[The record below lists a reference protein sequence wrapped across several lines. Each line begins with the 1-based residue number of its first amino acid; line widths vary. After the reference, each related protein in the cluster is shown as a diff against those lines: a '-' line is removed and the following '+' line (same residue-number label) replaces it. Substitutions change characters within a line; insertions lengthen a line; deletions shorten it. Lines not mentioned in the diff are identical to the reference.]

1 LILQTGS
8 KPSGHGGHGE
18 HGHGDE
24 EHEGEEHEKS
34 EGGEEE
40 PVPESTEEDGADAKE
55 DGGEQKAEKSDDS
68 EDKSDDQ
75 GDESDAGEDK
85 PKSGKQVSTQSSN
98 EGKNVPE
105 QPSDNTIS
113 KKTADGEENTA
124 FDETHQLGDDAHGNK
139 TIHKPDAKGGAKR
152 RVESKNAIP
161 LGQAANL
168 DAQNTHD
175 PV

>member
-1 LILQTGS
+1 MILQTGS
-8 KPSGHGGHGE
+8 KPSDHGGHGE

-24 EHEGEEHEKS
+24 EHEEHEDS

-40 PVPESTEEDGADAKE
+40 SAPESTEDGGAEKEDGADEKE
-55 DGGEQKAEKSDDS
+55 DGGEDKSEDQEQKSD
-68 EDKSDDQ
+68 
-75 GDESDAGEDK
+75 GGEEK

-124 FDETHQLGDDAHGNK
+124 YDETHQLGDDAHGNK

-152 RVESKNAIP
+152 RVESKNAIS
-161 LGQAANL
+161 LGEAANK